1 MKTLLLP
8 LLFLIFP
15 LISQSEPPEKEIV
28 AGNNQFSFDL
38 FHQLKNQSSSNL
50 FYSPF
55 SISTALAMTYAG
67 ASSRTA
73 EQMRKTLY
81 FGEGADF
88 HNNYK
93 KLIHQLISEKDNEF
107 KLRTA
112 NGLWAQADYPFHKSY
127 LDLVLSSYNPELKNV
142 DFSKEVERENARI
155 NINHWVEQKTED
167 KIKNLLNPDD
177 LSPDTKLVLVN
188 AIYFYGAWNHPFMK
202 HLSDEKNFY
211 LSGKEKVTFPF
222 MNDLSGYNY
231 YEDSELKALEI
242 PYEGSRASLIIFLP
256 REKEGIKKLEEKF
269 NYQYFNSVT
278 TAMMNQ
284 EVSISIPK
292 FKMEAKFNLEEKLSS
307 MGMPDAFTPFVSDFS
322 AMSPAAD
329 LYISKVIHQAFI
341 KLDEAGTEAAAA
353 TAVIMVKETS
363 AKPIEIAKEFRA
375 DHPFLF
381 VIRDNK
387 NGSILFMGKMMNP
400 IRA

>member
-1 MKTLLLP
+1 MKTLLFP
-8 LLFLIFP
+8 VLLLLFP
-15 LISQSEPPEKEIV
+15 LISKSEIPEKDIV
-28 AGNNQFSFDL
+28 SGNNQFAFDL
-38 FHQLKNQSSSNL
+38 FHQLRNQSSSNL

-127 LDLVLSSYNPELKNV
+127 LDLVLSAYNPELKNV
-142 DFSKEVERENARI
+142 DFSKEVERENARLD
-155 NINHWVEQKTED
+155 INHWVEKRTED

-188 AIYFYGAWNHPFMK
+188 AIYFYGAWNHPFLKQM
-202 HLSDEKNFY
+202 SDEKSFF
-211 LSGKEKVTFPF
+211 LSGEDKIVVPF
-222 MNDLSGYNY
+222 MNDHSAYKF
-231 YEDSELKALEI
+231 YEDAELKALEI
-242 PYEGSRASLIIFLP
+242 PYQDNRASMVIFLP
-256 REKEGIKKLEEKF
+256 REKDGIKMLEKKF

-278 TAMMNQ
+278 ASMMNQ
-284 EVSISIPK
+284 EVSVSIPK

-353 TAVIMVKETS
+353 TAVIMMKETS
-363 AKPIEIAKEFRA
+363 ARPIEIEKEFRA

-381 VIRDNK
+381 VIRDNST
-387 NGSILFMGKMMNP
+387 GSILFIGKLINP
-400 IRA
+400 TK